1 MTVRI
6 GVCGATGK
14 MGQMIIERIKR
25 FDSCIL
31 SRTFTRKNN
40 EEELGDLCKNSDVV
54 IDFSN
59 NELLEKLLDYSML
72 YKSKLV
78 IGTTGLTEHQFS
90 LLNAS
95 AKNLSILYSANM
107 SLGANLLAAMAAKLA
122 TIFDSSY
129 DVEILDFHH
138 RMKKDAPSGT
148 AIMLGQEIAK
158 ARGVNFKESAVFDR
172 SKDGLRQENQI
183 GIASIRG
190 GGMHGE
196 HEVLFLGDNQVFTI
210 KHQALSRE
218 SFADGAIQAALWLFK
233 KPAGFYSM
241 RDIYDLN
248 SR

>member
-1 MTVRI
+1 
-6 GVCGATGK
+6 
-14 MGQMIIERIKR
+14 
-25 FDSCIL
+25 
-31 SRTFTRKNN
+31 
-40 EEELGDLCKNSDVV
+40 
-54 IDFSN
+54 
-59 NELLEKLLDYSML
+59 
-72 YKSKLV
+72 
-78 IGTTGLTEHQFS
+78 
-90 LLNAS
+90 
-95 AKNLSILYSANM
+95 
-107 SLGANLLAAMAAKLA
+107 MAAKLA

-190 GGMHGE
+190 GGLHGE

-241 RDIYDLN
+241 HDIYDLN

>member
-1 MTVRI
+1 MIVRI

-14 MGQMIIERIKR
+14 MGQMIIERIKQ

-40 EEELGDLCKNSDVV
+40 EEDLEDLCKNSDVV

-72 YKSKLV
+72 HKSKLV

-90 LLNAS
+90 LLNVS

-158 ARGVNFKESAVFDR
+158 ARGMNFKESAVFDR
-172 SKDGLRQENQI
+172 SKDGLRQKNQI

-190 GGMHGE
+190 GGVHGE

-210 KHQALSRE
+210 KHQVLSRE

-241 RDIYDLN
+241 RDIYG
-248 SR
+248 